1 MRAKIIRIS
10 AVGILALVVS
20 PMATAYAGTPV
31 VLSPDKKLKA
41 HFTDFTRLPGWRQD
55 KHEKALGTFRRS
67 CRAMG
72 KANQSKKQP
81 GFMGSYTDW
90 AGVCFRANKVPRD
103 SRAAARSFFE
113 HNFIPAQVMRGR
125 NKTLF
130 TGYYEPELAASLK
143 QSKTYNVPLYRK
155 PADLRAGNRNYF
167 TRAEIE
173 RGALDNRGLKFVYLK
188 NPVDAFFLHIQGSG
202 RLFLD
207 NGRVLRVGFAAKNGR
222 PYTSIG
228 KVLIDQ
234 GMIARKDMSMQSI
247 RNWLTIH
254 PRKALSIMRQNQS
267 FIFFRPLKST
277 NPNLGPPGGQGV
289 PLSPTRSLA
298 VDKAFYAYG
307 LPLWLETTVPGPK
320 PGTSTSFKRLMVAQD
335 TGSAIKGAI
344 RGDIFWGSGKAA
356 GEVAGRMQQPGKLF
370 LLLPKQL
377 AAKYLR

>member
-1 MRAKIIRIS
+1 MRAKTIRIS
-10 AVGILALVVS
+10 AVAILALVVM
-20 PMATAYAGTPV
+20 PMATAYAGTPAI
-31 VLSPDKKLKA
+31 LSPDKKLNA
-41 HFTDFTRLPGWRQD
+41 HFTEFSRLSGWRQD
-55 KHEKALGTFRRS
+55 EHEKALGAFRRS

-72 KANQSKKQP
+72 KANQSKKRP
-81 GFMGSYTDW
+81 GFMGSYSDW
-90 AGVCFRANKVPRD
+90 AGVCFRANKVPLD

-125 NKTLF
+125 KKTLF

-155 PADLRAGNRNYF
+155 PKDLRAGSRNYF

-173 RGALDNRGLKFVYLK
+173 RGALDNRGLEIAYLK

-207 NGRVLRVGFAAKNGR
+207 NGRILRVGFAAKNGR

-228 KVLIDQ
+228 KILIDQ
-234 GMIARKDMSMQSI
+234 NMIARKDMSMQSI

-254 PRKALSIMRQNQS
+254 PRKALSVMRQNQS

-277 NPNLGPPGGQGV
+277 NPNLGPPGAQSV
-289 PLSPTRSLA
+289 PLTPTRSLA
-298 VDKAFYAYG
+298 IDKAFYAYG
-307 LPLWLETTVPGPK
+307 LPLWLETTVPASK
-320 PGTSTSFKRLMVAQD
+320 PGKSTPFKRLMVAQD
-335 TGSAIKGAI
+335 TGSAIKGVI
-344 RGDIFWGSGKAA
+344 RGDIFWGSGKVA

-370 LLLPKQL
+370 LLLPRQL